1 MSDKEVRKYR
11 ENCAAFVKPIGTV
24 RVKKAGMGH
33 FKLKKN
39 ENKDY
44 DSGQNTEEAL
54 RVRDDR
60 ARRHDQRIRK
70 KWNVFHPRHDD
81 YRRGLKRIT
90 VPMYLTCTCYYHYL
104 LLLLYVVVV
113 YFICF
118 LLLCM
123 SLIMYLCIYILL
135 FLVVV
140 IIVLLLAKPTMCAC
154 WWYTTSFV
162 SILHY
167 YSSQRVIPSAK
178 KGAPPHCVFLF
189 PMHTPQMWETSSRNL
204 VPVCLPTISPSLVAT
219 SPARGVILST
229 TETISSIS
237 RCRLP
242 RSVSRSTPTGL
253 GAVVSPSGLARTQN
267 TC

>member
-1 MSDKEVRKYR
+1 
-11 ENCAAFVKPIGTV
+11 
-24 RVKKAGMGH
+24 
-33 FKLKKN
+33 
-39 ENKDY
+39 
-44 DSGQNTEEAL
+44 
-54 RVRDDR
+54 
-60 ARRHDQRIRK
+60 
-70 KWNVFHPRHDD
+70 
-81 YRRGLKRIT
+81 
-90 VPMYLTCTCYYHYL
+90 
-104 LLLLYVVVV
+104 
-113 YFICF
+113 
-118 LLLCM
+118 M

-140 IIVLLLAKPTMCAC
+140 IIVLLLAKPTYYVCVLVHDVNRLYFTLLLVSTRHSISQKKALHTC
-154 WWYTTSFV
+154 TS
-162 SILHY
+162 S
-167 YSSQRVIPSAK
+167 YSPCT
-178 KGAPPHCVFLF
+178 P
-189 PMHTPQMWETSSRNL
+189 PQMWETSSRNL